1 MFSIS
6 CRFESI
12 RRLYVFGIGMSIRRL
27 YDHVA
32 GGEEIIRYQWCIES
46 LSRLITVIVGVCVAP

>member
-1 MFSIS
+1 MPANI
-6 CRFESI
+6 RAYRGKIFE
-12 RRLYVFGIGMSIRRL
+12 IGMSIRRL